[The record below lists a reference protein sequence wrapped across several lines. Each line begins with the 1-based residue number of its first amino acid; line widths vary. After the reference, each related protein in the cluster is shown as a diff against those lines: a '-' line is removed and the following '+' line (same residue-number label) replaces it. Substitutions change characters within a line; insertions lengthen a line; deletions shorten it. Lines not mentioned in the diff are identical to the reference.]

1 MADREDEEPD
11 SNENGRSNDADSE
24 GGRPSDADPEGDE
37 PSDADPKASGPGGRS
52 QTNGGLPRLDRY
64 FDALADR
71 RRRYAL
77 YYLRRH
83 GSASVEELAR
93 HVAARETG
101 RPAADLSAE
110 EYEHVQSS
118 LYHNHLSRLADYG
131 LAEFDPR
138 TEMVRFGEPPR
149 TFATLLWLSELAED
163 ERES

>member
-1 MADREDEEPD
+1 MADREDEDDEESD
-11 SNENGRSNDADSE
+11 SNENDRTN
-24 GGRPSDADPEGDE
+24 DADPE
-37 PSDADPKASGPGGRS
+37 SDDPNCTDPKRNGPGGRS
-52 QTNGGLPRLDRY
+52 RTNGGLPRLDRY
-64 FDALADR
+64 FDALVDR

-101 RPAADLSAE
+101 RPAADLSTD
-110 EYEHVQSS
+110 EYEQVQSS
-118 LYHNHLSRLADYG
+118 LYHNHLPRLADYG

-138 TEMVRFGEPPR
+138 SEMVRFGEPPR

-163 ERES
+163 ERDS